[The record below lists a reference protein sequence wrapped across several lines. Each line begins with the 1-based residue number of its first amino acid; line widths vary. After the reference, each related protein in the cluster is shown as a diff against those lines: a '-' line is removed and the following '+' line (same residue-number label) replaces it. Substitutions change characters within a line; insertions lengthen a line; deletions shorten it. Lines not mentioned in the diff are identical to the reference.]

1 MQFLTNP
8 HIVLKGEKLKAS
20 PLNSGTRQRCPLLL
34 LLYNMVLKVLAVI
47 LRQEKEIKYI
57 QIGRQEVKLSL
68 YAVTR
73 YFV

>member
-8 HIVLKGEKLKAS
+8 HIVLKGEKLTAS
-20 PLNSGTRQRCPLLL
+20 PLKSGTRQRCPLLL

-47 LRQEKEIKYI
+47 LIQEKEIKYI
-57 QIGRQEVKLSL
+57 QIGRQEVKLLL